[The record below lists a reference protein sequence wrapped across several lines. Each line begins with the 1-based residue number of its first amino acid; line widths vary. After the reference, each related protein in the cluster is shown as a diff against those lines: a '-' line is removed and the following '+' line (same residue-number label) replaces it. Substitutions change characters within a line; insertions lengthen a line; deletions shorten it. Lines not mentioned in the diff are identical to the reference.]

1 MNQQNSKN
9 KTTNR
14 LNIIESVKT
23 PIGFFVFA
31 VLVIEA
37 IFGVVLNKSEGSER
51 AILIISMIALISTL
65 VAIVVVLAVF
75 RPEALKG
82 ERQELHHSDEDKTK
96 EIEQKVS
103 ELMEV
108 IRSLSKAQQ
117 VMSEELSKYH
127 SVRANMLDLFAQD
140 EIFALDDIYTNLI
153 SGSTHIYF
161 GRSEVQSVIGVLI
174 EEGKIEEVPRRANYY
189 RGVRGENDSD
199 VIKV

>member
-1 MNQQNSKN
+1 MNQQNSNN

-23 PIGFFVFA
+23 PIGFFVFV
-31 VLVIEA
+31 VLVVEA
-37 IFGVVLNKSEGSER
+37 IFGVALSNSQGSER
-51 AILIISMIALISTL
+51 SILIISMIALICTL

-82 ERQELHHSDEDKTK
+82 ERQELHHSDEDKLK

-103 ELMEV
+103 ELMNV
-108 IRSLSKAQQ
+108 IRLLSKAQQ
-117 VMSEELSKYH
+117 AMSEELSKYH

-140 EIFALDDIYTNLI
+140 KIFALDDIYTYLI
-153 SGSTHIYF
+153 SGSRHIYF

-174 EEGKIEEVPRRANYY
+174 EEGKIEEVPCRANYY
-189 RGVRGENDSD
+189 RSAREEIASD
-199 VIKV
+199 ATKV